1 MTTLSGS
8 ALLSGFVAGLMHP
21 LSITAH
27 VVALMG
33 LGLMIGQQLRRRA
46 TLVAFTLGLIVGL
59 AALAAA
65 VGETRA
71 PLVLLSGAALAG
83 LAAASGWP
91 VPSILGGPLALI
103 VGTAIGL
110 DSPPRV
116 ASIAAANAALVGTA
130 LAAFAAVAV
139 IAVITGQLRQ
149 GWPRIGVRVLGS
161 WIAAAAILVVTL
173 EVAR

>member
-1 MTTLSGS
+1 MTTLSGP

-27 VVALMG
+27 VVAIIG
-33 LGLMIGQQLRRRA
+33 LALMIGQQSRRRA
-46 TLVAFTLGLIVGL
+46 TLVAFAIGLAAGL

-71 PLVLLSGAALAG
+71 PIVLLSGAALSG
-83 LAAASGWP
+83 LAAAVGWP
-91 VPSILGGPLALI
+91 LPRILGAPLALI
-103 VGTAIGL
+103 VGVAIGL

-116 ASIAAANAALVGTA
+116 ASIAAANAALAGTA

-139 IAVITGQLRQ
+139 IAVISGRMRQ
-149 GWPRIGVRVLGS
+149 GWPCIGVRVLGS
-161 WIAAAAILVVTL
+161 WIAAAAILVVAVQL
-173 EVAR
+173 AR